1 MKTSEVLIS
10 FRKSK
15 LVPIKTFFKTNA
27 NQWNYFLAYINLLAD
42 LCMDRNSEAI
52 ENVSSILS
60 LQNVVTI
67 LFDDEIE
74 SINRKIRNEL
84 NRSTHGSG
92 LTSER
97 TYQILNVHQPFVRIA
112 HHVYINNDKFAPI
125 STVKKIRLWH
135 KKTDDGLHI
144 EEIRRTKRQFEG

>member
-1 MKTSEVLIS
+1 M
-10 FRKSK
+10 
-15 LVPIKTFFKTNA
+15 
-27 NQWNYFLAYINLLAD
+27 
-42 LCMDRNSEAI
+42 
-52 ENVSSILS
+52 
-60 LQNVVTI
+60 VTI

-74 SINRKIRNEL
+74 SINRKIRMDMMKPVDSML
-84 NRSTHGSG
+84 GS
-92 LTSER
+92 LATPER